1 MPDPTAGQALYIG
14 LMSGTSLDGADGVL
28 VDFAAQPPRVL
39 VSHGLP
45 LPENLRAELLALNA
59 SGPDE
64 LHRAAVAAHQLTRV
78 YAEVVQALLADSGT
92 DPRAVRAIGA
102 HGQTVRHHP
111 PGARLRGQRVD
122 ARNPAFPPYTLQLNA
137 PALLA
142 ELSGI
147 AVVADFRSRDIAA
160 GGQGAPL
167 VPAFHR
173 EVFGQAEASVAVV
186 NIGGIA
192 NVTALMGDGRVL
204 GLDTGP
210 GNMLLDLWCLRH
222 TGAPYDRGGAW
233 GASGRA
239 DDALLARLLAE
250 PYFALPGI
258 KSTGR
263 DLFHAGWLEQ
273 QLQGFAPLA
282 PADVQATLVELTA
295 RSIAQTLRRLDWGKQ
310 ALSELLVCGGGA
322 RNDALMAA
330 LRRELPACPVQTTA
344 ERGWPVD
351 LVEAAAFAWLAW
363 QTLQG
368 QPGNLGAVTGAA
380 GSRILGAIYPA

>member
-1 MPDPTAGQALYIG
+1 MLHPAAGQALCIG
-14 LMSGTSLDGADGVL
+14 LMSGTSLDGVDGVL
-28 VDFAAQPPRVL
+28 IDFAAQPARVL
-39 VSHGLP
+39 ASQGQP
-45 LPENLRAELLALNA
+45 LPSRLCDELLALNA

-78 YAEVVQALLADSGT
+78 YAEVVQALLASSGI
-92 DPRAVRAIGA
+92 PASAVRAIGA
-102 HGQTVRHHP
+102 HGQTLRHHP
-111 PGARLRGQRVD
+111 PGAWLRGRRVD
-122 ARNPAFPPYTLQLNA
+122 AQDPGFPPYTLQLNQ
-137 PALLA
+137 PSLLA

-167 VPAFHR
+167 VPAFHH
-173 EVFGQAEASVAVV
+173 EVFGQPGQSVAVV

-192 NVTALMGDGRVL
+192 NVTALTGDGRVL

-210 GNMLLDLWCLRH
+210 GNMLLDLWCARH
-222 TGAPYDRGGAW
+222 TGARYDRGGAW
-233 GASGRA
+233 GATGQVNH
-239 DDALLARLLAE
+239 ALLGRLLTE
-250 PYFALPGI
+250 PYFALQGI

-263 DLFHAGWLEQ
+263 DLFHADWLER
-273 QLQGFAPLA
+273 QLQGFEALA

-295 RSIAQTLRRLDWGKQ
+295 RSIAQALRDLPWGETD
-310 ALSELLVCGGGA
+310 LSELLVCGGGA
-322 RNDALMAA
+322 RNDALMAG
-330 LRRELPACPVQTTA
+330 LRRALAPCPVLTTA

-368 QPGNLGAVTGAA
+368 KPGNLSAVTGAA
-380 GSRILGAIYPA
+380 GPRILGAIYPA

>member
-1 MPDPTAGQALYIG
+1 MSTAGTDRALCIG

-28 VDFAAQPPRVL
+28 VDFSSQPPRVL
-39 VSHGLP
+39 ASHGLP
-45 LPENLRAELLALNA
+45 LPDGLRAELLALNA

-64 LHRAAVAAHQLTRV
+64 LHRAAVAAQQLTLV
-78 YAEVVQALLADSGT
+78 YAEVVQALLHASGVQAR
-92 DPRAVRAIGA
+92 DVSAIGA

-111 PGARLRGQRVD
+111 PGALLRGKRVD
-122 ARNPAFPPYTLQLNA
+122 PRDPGFPPYTLQLNA

-173 EVFGQAEASVAVV
+173 EILGRSGQSVAVV

-192 NVTALMGDGRVL
+192 NVTALTGDGPVL

-222 TGAPYDRGGAW
+222 LGQAYDRDGAW
-233 GASGRA
+233 GAQGQVDR
-239 DDALLARLLAE
+239 ALLARMLAE
-250 PYFALPGI
+250 PYFALQGI

-263 DLFHAGWLEQ
+263 DLFNADWLEQ
-273 QLQGFAPLA
+273 QLRGFDTLPA
-282 PADVQATLVELTA
+282 ADVQATLVELSA
-295 RSIAQTLRRLDWGKQ
+295 CSIAQCLRGLDWG
-310 ALSELLVCGGGA
+310 ATPLSEVLVCGGGA
-322 RNDALMAA
+322 RNQALMAA
-330 LRRELPACPVQTTA
+330 LRRELDGMPVLTTA

-363 QTLQG
+363 QALRG
-368 QPGNLGAVTGAA
+368 RPGNLCAVTGAA
-380 GSRILGAIYPA
+380 GPRILGAIHPA

>member
-1 MPDPTAGQALYIG
+1 LSGPATQPACYIG
-14 LMSGTSLDGADGVL
+14 LMSGTSLDGVDGVL
-28 VDFAAQPPRVL
+28 IDFAARPARVL
-39 VSHGLP
+39 ASHGLP
-45 LPENLRAELLALNA
+45 LPSGLRDELLTLNA

-78 YAEVVQALLADSGT
+78 YAEVVRALLAASGSAAG
-92 DPRAVRAIGA
+92 AVRAIGA

-111 PGARLRGQRVD
+111 PGAWLHGRQVD
-122 ARNPAFPPYTLQLNA
+122 VRDPDFPPYTLQLNQ
-137 PALLA
+137 PSLLA

-173 EVFGQAEASVAVV
+173 EVFGQPGSSVAVV

-192 NVTALMGDGRVL
+192 NVTALIGDGRVL

-210 GNMLLDLWCLRH
+210 GNMLLDLWCARH
-222 TGAPYDRGGAW
+222 TGARYDRDGAW
-233 GASGRA
+233 GGSGHA
-239 DDALLARLLAE
+239 DPALLARLLAE
-250 PYFALPGI
+250 PYFALRGI

-263 DLFHAGWLEQ
+263 DLFHADWLRQ
-273 QLQGFAPLA
+273 RLQGFEALA

-295 RSIAQTLRRLDWGKQ
+295 RSIAQALRELPWHATR
-310 ALSELLVCGGGA
+310 LSELLVCGGGA
-322 RNDALMAA
+322 HNAALMAA
-330 LRRELPACPVQTTA
+330 LRRELAPCPVLTTA

-351 LVEAAAFAWLAW
+351 LVEAAAFAWLAR
-363 QTLQG
+363 QTLEG
-368 QPGNLGAVTGAA
+368 LPGNLSAVTGAT
-380 GSRILGAIYPA
+380 GPRILGAIHPA